1 MNKSRFLLNK
11 LGYYIHKLTNDKFV
25 KASQKII
32 TNSGHSN
39 ITSDSFF
46 DRKTL
51 TLQKKLFLK
60 SIHINI
66 IKNEEN
72 FFKKILNIRSLDE
85 LSVTS
90 FFHLRAVKKKNK
102 HINNFVGLHRETF
115 YSEHKYTKHQ
125 INVSVP
131 ILNYTKKNSMKL
143 VQGTHKISDSKIKLK
158 KIDSR
163 TSGIE
168 KGSIKHKLGLP
179 YNPKLII
186 SGVNCNKA
194 KRINCQPGKIIV
206 FSAMLI
212 HGGGSNNTRNP
223 RYSIDFALIKKKFIK
238 NKKIKDYHISYSK
251 NKKYWIDIPKI

>member
-1 MNKSRFLLNK
+1 MDRLSLAFNKKGYNIHELSNLRF
-11 LGYYIHKLTNDKFV
+11 IED
-25 KASQKII
+25 SQEII
-32 TNSGHSN
+32 RNSGHSK
-39 ITSDSFF
+39 ITSESYF
-46 DRKTL
+46 DKKTL
-51 TLQKKLFLK
+51 LIQKKLFLK

-66 IKNEEN
+66 LKSEEI
-72 FFKKILNIRSLDE
+72 FFKKILNIKSLDE
-85 LSVTS
+85 LSITS
-90 FFHLRAVKKKNK
+90 FFHLRAIKKNNRK
-102 HINNFVGLHRETF
+102 INNFVGMHRETF

-131 ILNYTKKNSMKL
+131 ILNYTKKNSMK
-143 VQGTHKISDSKIKLK
+143 VVEGTHKVPDKIIKIK
-158 KIDSR
+158 KINSYL
-163 TSGIE
+163 SGIE
-168 KGSIKHKLGLP
+168 KGSVKHKLGLP

-186 SGVNCNKA
+186 SGVDCQKA